1 MTSFKG
7 MRHMKKVWEQ
17 TVRYFRPMREQ
28 DSNGKTE
35 QDSAEEAAVLPV
47 WRRKQTLAIG
57 GALILLTTAGIVG
70 TQQYNAYV
78 ERNTVDIYH
87 VYMNGEKVGT
97 VGNPEEVEKLV
108 ALETEE
114 LTQANPGKRM
124 VLDTGAITYED
135 ERVFKGVPET
145 DSTLTALE
153 QRFTSHAV
161 GVEVKVDGKVIGV
174 VNDQQTADNILARVQ
189 SKYAPELVN
198 EEKELKT
205 VKTLSHKSSGGAAAD
220 AAAKEE
226 VQMSQPGVQ
235 VTEVSFVEDVAIDEV
250 DIDPAKISSA
260 DDIYKLIVE
269 GSTKPTKYVVQ
280 AGDCIGCIAQKF
292 DISPQVIYENNSWI
306 EGDRITVGD
315 ELDLTVIQPEVT
327 VRTVEKVVEHE
338 AISAPVEIVKND
350 EMRVGESKTITEGV
364 DGTQSLTYLIEKQNG
379 YVVSEELIDKV
390 VIQEPVTAVVE
401 KGTMVVLGEGTGR
414 FAIPVSGYRIT
425 SKFGKRWGRM
435 HNGIDMIGN
444 KTIMAADSG
453 VVEFVGRKQG
463 LGNAIIIDHKN
474 GFKTVYGHLSSF
486 KVSKGDKVEKGDAIG
501 IMGNTGNS
509 TGTHLH
515 FEIHKNGV
523 LQNPLKYL

>member
-1 MTSFKG
+1 MTSFKA
-7 MRHMKKVWEQ
+7 MRHMKKIWDQ

-35 QDSAEEAAVLPV
+35 QDPSEEAAMLPV
-47 WRRKQTLAIG
+47 WRRKKTLAIG
-57 GALILLTTAGIVG
+57 GALILLTTAGLVG

-114 LTQANPGKRM
+114 LTQAHPGKRM

-145 DSTLTALE
+145 ASTLTALE

-161 GVEVKVDGKVIGV
+161 GVEVKVDGKVIGI
-174 VNDQQTADNILARVQ
+174 VNDQETADNILARVQ
-189 SKYAPELVN
+189 SKYAPGLVN
-198 EEKELKT
+198 EQKELKT
-205 VKTLSHKSSGGAAAD
+205 VKTLSLQSSSNVAED

-226 VQMSQPGVQ
+226 APGVQ
-235 VTEVSFVEDVAIDEV
+235 VTEVGFVEDVAIDEV

-260 DDIYKLIVE
+260 DDIYKLIVN

-280 AGDCIGCIAQKF
+280 SGDCVGCIAQKF
-292 DISPQVIYENNSWI
+292 DISPQVIYENNPWI

-327 VRTVEKVVEHE
+327 VRTVERVIEHE
-338 AISAPVEIVKND
+338 AITAPVEIVKND
-350 EMRVGESKTITEGV
+350 KMRVGESKTIKEGV
-364 DGTQSLTYLIEKQNG
+364 DGKQSLTYLIEKQNG
-379 YVVSEELIDKV
+379 YVVSEELVDKV
-390 VIQEPVTAVVE
+390 VLQEPVAAVVE

-414 FAIPVSGYRIT
+414 FAMPVSGYRIT

-453 VVEFVGRKQG
+453 VVEFAGRKQG
-463 LGNAIIIDHKN
+463 LGIAIIINHKN
-474 GFKTVYGHLSSF
+474 GFKTVYGHLSSL
-486 KVSKGDKVEKGDAIG
+486 KVSKGDKVEKGDSIG

-523 LQNPLKYL
+523 IQNPLKYL